1 MKFLLGEKNALYLC
15 KHFSSMEKSERMR
28 LENFADSYDISER
41 MMEIGSKFL
50 PSFCKGPFSLIA
62 QLNTLTPQEII
73 PQRENRVAY
82 LFTFSEPVGTD
93 AIIKIDL
100 LSEDQKKRMLRRE
113 RGGVMVWTFPTDSL
127 VYTQNVVL
135 IAEEHNIITCFPG
148 GLAPSLPSISLST
161 EEFTKAT
168 IFWNEHAFIH
178 YEKRS

>member
-1 MKFLLGEKNALYLC
+1 
-15 KHFSSMEKSERMR
+15 MR
-28 LENFADSYDISER
+28 LENLADSYDISER

-50 PSFCKGPFSLIA
+50 PGFCKGPFSLIA

-100 LSEDQKKRMLRRE
+100 LSEDQKKRMVRRE
-113 RGGVMVWTFPTDSL
+113 RGGFMVWMFPTDSL
-127 VYTQNVVL
+127 VYTQKVVL

-148 GLAPSLPSISLST
+148 GMAPPLPSHTLSE
-161 EEFTKAT
+161 EEFTKST
-168 IFWNEHAFIH
+168 KFWCEHAFID
-178 YEKRS
+178 YEKYD